1 MHTEKREDP
10 LVELG
15 YEVRDLNT
23 VAIRNATI
31 GFFIFAIGSAVIGF
45 ACYRFMNPTV
55 FAATPPSNRVIPA
68 PPNPLIQSN
77 VASKLDIMDIRQHE
91 TAVLTEPMGWVD
103 TSKTHVHVPIERA
116 MEIIAER
123 GLPSPAQ
130 KAAAAKV
137 AAVKKVPLPPPSG
150 APGGGPGGGG
160 AGGAGAPGGGPPPP
174 KAAKPKN

>member
-55 FAATPPSNRVIPA
+55 FEATPPSNRVIPA

-77 VASKLDIMDIRQHE
+77 IGAKVDIMEIRQHE
-91 TAVLTEPMGWVD
+91 TAVLTEPIGWVD
-103 TSKTHVHVPIERA
+103 TSKTLAHVPIERA

-130 KAAAAKV
+130 KAAAAKI
-137 AAVKKVPLPPPSG
+137 ASVKKIQLKPPTG
-150 APGGGPGGGG
+150 APGGG
-160 AGGAGAPGGGPPPP
+160 GGAGAAGAGAPPPP
-174 KAAKPKN
+174 KTPKPKN